1 MKNIEFKVLP
11 QEGAEKEM
19 MAISGLRFA
28 MTINGETF
36 NICLEQPGEKT
47 VALKLKC
54 IGRVTLKVDDIVL
67 ICPAEELNS
76 KKSNNKRIVVDHK
89 YTDEICDF
97 SARKDFIKKFGDAME
112 NFVEIDRAVWVNAK
126 YITGLT
132 TNNEVVVKYN
142 DIEGKEKTEKLPVSR
157 SHRSAVKRLLNNM

>member
-1 MKNIEFKVLP
+1 MKEIRFKVVP
-11 QEGAEKEM
+11 AAGFEKEA

-89 YTDEICDF
+89 FTDEICDF
-97 SARKDFIKKFGDAME
+97 SARKDFKEKFGDSME
-112 NFVEIDRAVWVNAK
+112 SFVEIDRAVWVNAK
-126 YITGLT
+126 YMTELT
-132 TNNEVVVKYN
+132 KDDKVVVKYY
-142 DIEGKEKTEKLPVSR
+142 DVDGKEKTEKILVSR
-157 SHRSAVKRLLNNM
+157 SHRTAVKRLLNNA